1 MKINKVLK
9 YTLSEEEKTVLDQ
22 AAEILRE
29 LRDTECIEYST
40 EFDRMLRDDDLETT
54 IDTIDSIIFYS
65 GVELTMQN

>member
-29 LRDTECIEYST
+29 LKDTECIEYST
-40 EFDRMLRDDDLETT
+40 EFQYMLRDDDIETT
-54 IDTIDSIIFYS
+54 INTIDSVVFYS

>member
-40 EFDRMLRDDDLETT
+40 QFDRMLRDGDLETT
-54 IDTIDSIIFYS
+54 IDTIDSIVFYS